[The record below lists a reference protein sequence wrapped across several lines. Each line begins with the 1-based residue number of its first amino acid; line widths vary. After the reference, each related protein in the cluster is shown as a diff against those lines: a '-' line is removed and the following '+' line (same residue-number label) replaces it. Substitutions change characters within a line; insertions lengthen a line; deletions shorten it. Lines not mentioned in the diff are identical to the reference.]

1 MPGKHRA
8 FFIFQSDLIIRF
20 KASKTVF
27 KTYNILWNNIFH
39 FCIISCIIPLGCV
52 QMATRRVKIRKD
64 EEYITLNVLL
74 KITDLIPTGGMAK
87 FFLAEN
93 DVYVN
98 GEKENRRGRKLYRG
112 DIVKAN
118 KAEFLIK

>member
-1 MPGKHRA
+1 MA
-8 FFIFQSDLIIRF
+8 IR
-20 KASKTVF
+20 
-27 KTYNILWNNIFH
+27 
-39 FCIISCIIPLGCV
+39 
-52 QMATRRVKIRKD
+52 QVKIRED

-74 KITDLIPTGGMAK
+74 KIVDIIPTGGMAK
-87 FFLAEN
+87 IYLAEN

-118 KAEFLIK
+118 NAEFVIE

>member
-1 MPGKHRA
+1 
-8 FFIFQSDLIIRF
+8 
-20 KASKTVF
+20 
-27 KTYNILWNNIFH
+27 
-39 FCIISCIIPLGCV
+39 
-52 QMATRRVKIRKD
+52 MATRRVKIRRD

-74 KITDLIPTGGMAK
+74 KITDMIPTGGMAK
-87 FFLAEN
+87 IYLAEN

-118 KAEFLIK
+118 NAEFVIE

>member
-1 MPGKHRA
+1 
-8 FFIFQSDLIIRF
+8 
-20 KASKTVF
+20 
-27 KTYNILWNNIFH
+27 
-39 FCIISCIIPLGCV
+39 
-52 QMATRRVKIRKD
+52 MATKVVKIRDD
-64 EEYITLNVLL
+64 EEFITLNVLL
-74 KITDLIPTGGMAK
+74 KITDIIPTGGMAK
-87 FFLAEN
+87 IYLAEN

>member
-1 MPGKHRA
+1 
-8 FFIFQSDLIIRF
+8 
-20 KASKTVF
+20 
-27 KTYNILWNNIFH
+27 
-39 FCIISCIIPLGCV
+39 
-52 QMATRRVKIRKD
+52 MAARRVKIRKD
-64 EEYITLNVLL
+64 EEFITLNVLL

-87 FFLAEN
+87 IFLAGN

-118 KAEFLIK
+118 NAEFIIE

>member
-1 MPGKHRA
+1 
-8 FFIFQSDLIIRF
+8 
-20 KASKTVF
+20 
-27 KTYNILWNNIFH
+27 
-39 FCIISCIIPLGCV
+39 
-52 QMATRRVKIRKD
+52 MATRRVKIRKD

-87 FFLAEN
+87 IFLAEN

-98 GEKENRRGRKLYRG
+98 GEKENRRGRKLYRD

-118 KAEFLIK
+118 NAEFIVE

>member
-1 MPGKHRA
+1 
-8 FFIFQSDLIIRF
+8 
-20 KASKTVF
+20 
-27 KTYNILWNNIFH
+27 
-39 FCIISCIIPLGCV
+39 
-52 QMATRRVKIRKD
+52 MATKEIELRKD

-87 FFLAEN
+87 IFLAEN

-112 DIVKAN
+112 DIIKAN
-118 KAEFLIK
+118 KAEFIIE

>member
-1 MPGKHRA
+1 M
-8 FFIFQSDLIIRF
+8 
-20 KASKTVF
+20 
-27 KTYNILWNNIFH
+27 N
-39 FCIISCIIPLGCV
+39 ISCIIPLEYV
-52 QMATRRVKIRKD
+52 KMAIREVKIREN

-87 FFLAEN
+87 IFLAEN
-93 DVYVN
+93 DVFVN

>member
-1 MPGKHRA
+1 
-8 FFIFQSDLIIRF
+8 
-20 KASKTVF
+20 
-27 KTYNILWNNIFH
+27 
-39 FCIISCIIPLGCV
+39 
-52 QMATRRVKIRKD
+52 MATRRVKIRKD

-74 KITDLIPTGGMAK
+74 KITNLIPTGGMAK

-118 KAEFLIK
+118 NAEFVIE